1 MRVLL
6 IATYELGHQPL
17 QLAVPA
23 ARLRARG
30 HDVRCRDLQVD
41 AWDPEL
47 VAWADCVAFSV
58 PMHTATQIAR
68 QAIARVRVQR
78 PELPIAGYGLYGEML
93 DGIADRVIAGET
105 DAALVA
111 WVEGTEELE
120 GADESG
126 IVHLGRDAAAPGAPL
141 PARDLLP
148 PLDRYAHL
156 VIDGTERTVGYVEA
170 SHGCAHRCRHC
181 PVPVVYDGRIRIV
194 EHEAVLAD
202 IAQQVDAG
210 ARHITFGDPDF
221 LNGVHHSVRVVRAM
235 HERFPDV
242 TFDCTVKV
250 EHVLRHDDVW
260 AEFAAS
266 GCLFVVSAFESVDD
280 ATLTRLDK
288 GHTAADMARSV
299 AVLREHGIAVRPSW
313 MPFTPWTT
321 LDHIRALLEF
331 VAEHGLVGNVDPVH
345 YTIRLLLP
353 RGSLLLDHPE
363 MQAHLDEYDEARGSY
378 RWHAPDPAIDELQ
391 QQLAALVEAR
401 VAAGDSIPVV
411 SDAVRAAVG
420 LAPLGLAPTAAD
432 DVPRLTE
439 SWFCCAEPTALQLD
453 AAAAAPVQ
461 SARNSSL
468 VAFQPAASVPSIVKN
483 AAPPS

>member
-1 MRVLL
+1 MRILL

-23 ARLRARG
+23 ARLRASG
-30 HDVRCRDLQVD
+30 HEVRCRDLQIEE
-41 AWDPEL
+41 WDPEL
-47 VAWADCVAFSV
+47 VAWADRVAFSV

-68 QAIARVRVQR
+68 PAIARVRTER
-78 PELPIAGYGLYGEML
+78 PDLPIAAFGLYGEML
-93 DGIADRVIAGET
+93 EGIADRVLAGET

-111 WVEGTEELE
+111 WVEGV
-120 GADESG
+120 DDNV

-148 PLDRYAHL
+148 ALDRYAHL
-156 VIDGTERTVGYVEA
+156 IVDGAERTVGYVEA

-194 EHEAVLAD
+194 EHDAVLAD

-235 HERFPDV
+235 HERFPDI

-280 ATLTRLDK
+280 TTLAKLDK
-288 GHTAADMARSV
+288 GHTVADMSRSV
-299 AVLREHGIAVRPSW
+299 ALLREHGIAVRPSW

-321 LDHIRALLEF
+321 PDHVRELLDF

-353 RGSLLLDHPE
+353 RGSLLLEHPDLSE
-363 MQAHLDEYDEARGSY
+363 CLDAYDEARGSY
-378 RWHAPDPAIDELQ
+378 QWHAADPAVDELQ
-391 QQLAALVEAR
+391 QQLAALVEAG
-401 VAAGDSIPVV
+401 VGAGDPIPVV
-411 SDAVRAAVG
+411 YDAVREAVG
-420 LAPLGLAPTAAD
+420 LAPNGVAPTAAD
-432 DVPRLTE
+432 AVPRLTE
-439 SWFCCAEPTALQLD
+439 SWFCCAEPTALQLG
-453 AAAAAPVQ
+453 AAPASAVQ

-468 VAFQPAASVPSIVKN
+468 VAFQPAASVPSIVKK

>member
-1 MRVLL
+1 MRVVL

-30 HDVRCRDLQVD
+30 HEVRCRDLQVEE
-41 AWDPEL
+41 WDPEL
-47 VAWADCVAFSV
+47 VAWADRIAFSV

-68 QAIARVRVQR
+68 PAIASVRAER
-78 PELPIAGYGLYGEML
+78 PGLPIAGYGLYAQML
-93 DGIADRVIAGET
+93 EGAADRVFAGET

-111 WVEGTEELE
+111 WVEDLD
-120 GADESG
+120 GA

-156 VIDGTERTVGYVEA
+156 IIGGEERTVGYVEA

-194 EHEAVLAD
+194 EHDAVLAD

-235 HERFPDV
+235 HEQFPDL

-280 ATLTRLDK
+280 ATLARLDK
-288 GHTAADMARSV
+288 GHTVADMSRSLT
-299 AVLREHGIAVRPSW
+299 VLREHGIAVRPSW

-321 LDHIRALLEF
+321 PDHVRELLEF
-331 VAEHGLVGNVDPVH
+331 VAEHDLVGNVDPVH

-353 RGSLLLDHPE
+353 RGSLLLEHPDLSE
-363 MQAHLDEYDEARGSY
+363 WLDAYDEARGSY
-378 RWHAPDPAIDELQ
+378 QWHAADPGADELQ
-391 QQLAALVEAR
+391 QQLAALVEQLNAED
-401 VAAGDSIPVV
+401 APIPVV
-411 SDAVRAAVG
+411 YEAVRAAVG
-420 LAPLGLAPTAAD
+420 LAPLGIAPTAAD
-432 DVPRLTE
+432 HVPRLSE
-439 SWFCCAEPTALQLD
+439 SWFCCAEPTALQLGAT
-453 AAAAAPVQ
+453 AASGAQSGAQ

-468 VAFQPAASVPSIVKN
+468 VAFQPAASVPSTVKK